1 MMQHSDTSAIGHLV
15 LTRLLPSRDK
25 GATTSQIKK
34 DLEPLLQ
41 HRWAGAVLADML
53 DRTLGQLDAEGLI
66 SRSRGKGRS
75 KVERSVLTPQGCQR
89 GLDFLD
95 LDKLPPKATW
105 ASLKKTYLLAR
116 MLGLP
121 GPAGSAAKAFSS
133 DGGYKAALLR
143 RQFDLPIDEY
153 PTLAKATE
161 ALAWKLLGLESHCH
175 QKFSIRAVQ
184 VAIFNRELGD
194 QRPSDRQADP
204 RKAVDRLLSKGVNAR
219 RDDAKELREAAMRQ
233 WVDRST
239 ADPALSPDSPAE
251 PLDLRAFAEHV
262 LAAARSSPTGRFG
275 DNKVF
280 IAHLWSAAQDDSALR
295 GMDLD
300 TFKQRLGEANNAR
313 LLDLSRADLVEAMD
327 PEDVRT
333 SETRYYNATF
343 HFVRLPERTF

>member
-41 HRWAGAVLADML
+41 HRWAGAALADML

-121 GPAGSAAKAFSS
+121 GPAGSAPPRRSPATAATRRRCFEDSS
-133 DGGYKAALLR
+133 TCRSTNTPRSPR
-143 RQFDLPIDEY
+143 RP
-153 PTLAKATE
+153 
-161 ALAWKLLGLESHCH
+161 
-175 QKFSIRAVQ
+175 
-184 VAIFNRELGD
+184 
-194 QRPSDRQADP
+194 RPSP
-204 RKAVDRLLSKGVNAR
+204 GSCSG
-219 RDDAKELREAAMRQ
+219 
-233 WVDRST
+233 
-239 ADPALSPDSPAE
+239 
-251 PLDLRAFAEHV
+251 
-262 LAAARSSPTGRFG
+262 
-275 DNKVF
+275 
-280 IAHLWSAAQDDSALR
+280 
-295 GMDLD
+295 
-300 TFKQRLGEANNAR
+300 
-313 LLDLSRADLVEAMD
+313 
-327 PEDVRT
+327 
-333 SETRYYNATF
+333 
-343 HFVRLPERTF
+343 

>member
-1 MMQHSDTSAIGHLV
+1 M
-15 LTRLLPSRDK
+15 
-25 GATTSQIKK
+25 
-34 DLEPLLQ
+34 
-41 HRWAGAVLADML
+41 
-53 DRTLGQLDAEGLI
+53 
-66 SRSRGKGRS
+66 
-75 KVERSVLTPQGCQR
+75 
-89 GLDFLD
+89 
-95 LDKLPPKATW
+95 
-105 ASLKKTYLLAR
+105 
-116 MLGLP
+116 
-121 GPAGSAAKAFSS
+121 
-133 DGGYKAALLR
+133 
-143 RQFDLPIDEY
+143 
-153 PTLAKATE
+153 
-161 ALAWKLLGLESHCH
+161 
-175 QKFSIRAVQ
+175 
-184 VAIFNRELGD
+184 AIFNRELGD

-280 IAHLWSAAQDDSALR
+280 IAHLWSAAQDDPALR

-300 TFKQRLGEANNAR
+300 GFKQRLAEANNAR